1 MLYTILGKLHDDVL
15 MGRHYRAPIVNF
27 REYSSCRY
35 KKMYFLVYDNRDI
48 PSEVSRIKKE
58 RLYGPFI
65 PSKGV
70 SSGHN
75 WHECYIISTFPFHK
89 NEEE

>member
-58 RLYGPFI
+58 RLYMPYRAAG
-65 PSKGV
+65 
-70 SSGHN
+70 SGFG

>member
-35 KKMYFLVYDNRDI
+35 KKMYFLVYDNRNI

-58 RLYGPFI
+58 RLYMPYR
-65 PSKGV
+65 V
-70 SSGHN
+70 AESGLG

>member
-58 RLYGPFI
+58 RMSYRA
-65 PSKGV
+65 KGGA
-70 SSGHN
+70 SR